1 MIDIGLNLT
10 SSQFAGEQPEL
21 VARARAAGVEA
32 LILTGTDLAESAAAA
47 ELAARVL
54 AHVGEQRRQI
64 ESQAQAIE
72 FRDAKIASITFEL
85 RRLKARGHNLIDAH
99 FAYPDGHAARIAHH
113 LAVPDEVGFGDAGK
127 RSTAP
132 GSQRQGRVQPVLAD
146 IPREVDR
153 SQGDVHAAGNPHIQ
167 TDPRNI
173 ERVARALTQRLAEV
187 DPAHGDTYRARSA
200 DFLARWGQATARWTQ
215 AAAPLR
221 GTPIVVQHEGFP
233 YLEAWLGLRKV
244 ATLEP
249 KPGVE
254 ASSAHLAGVLRQLQ
268 AHPARMVL
276 RAAYNDGRSSAW
288 LAQRTGLPEVVLP
301 YTVGGNEQAGTLF
314 GLFDDTVARLLK
326 AASPLERP

>member
-1 MIDIGLNLT
+1 MHTASEHNNARALGLALAGALLGASPAHAAT
-10 SSQFAGEQPEL
+10 PLQVMACEPEWAALVAELAGEQAQVYRATSALQDPHRIE
-21 VARARAAGVEA
+21 ARPS
-32 LILTGTDLAESAAAA
+32 LIAAARRADLLVCTGA
-47 ELAARVL
+47 ELEAGWLPLLLQQAGNPRIQAGQTGHFMAAQ
-54 AHVGEQRRQI
+54 HVPM
-64 ESQAQAIE
+64 
-72 FRDAKIASITFEL
+72 RD
-85 RRLKARGHNLIDAH
+85 
-99 FAYPDGHAARIAHH
+99 
-113 LAVPDEVGFGDAGK
+113 V
-127 RSTAP
+127 
-132 GSQRQGRVQPVLAD
+132 
-146 IPREVDR
+146 PREVDR
-153 SQGDVHAAGNPHIQ
+153 AHGDVHAAGNPHIQ

-173 ERVARALTQRLAEV
+173 ERVARVLTQRLAEV
-187 DPAHGDTYRARSA
+187 DPAHGDTYRARGA